1 MKYSSIKVVILHRKI
16 CTAKTSM
23 IMYLN
28 KEQEEWQYSK
38 QQKILILGHSN
49 AITIA
54 VGLLIQFSKE

>member
-1 MKYSSIKVVILHRKI
+1 MKYSNIRVVILHRKTCI
-16 CTAKTSM
+16 VKTSM
-23 IMYLN
+23 ITYLN

-54 VGLLIQFSKE
+54 VELLIQLSKE

>member
-1 MKYSSIKVVILHRKI
+1 VKYSSIRVVILHRKTCI
-16 CTAKTSM
+16 AKTSM

-28 KEQEEWQYSK
+28 KEQEEWQYLK

-54 VGLLIQFSKE
+54 VGLLIQLTKE

>member
-1 MKYSSIKVVILHRKI
+1 MKYSSIRVVILHKKT
-16 CTAKTSM
+16 CTVKTLM
-23 IMYLN
+23 IMYRN

-54 VGLLIQFSKE
+54 VGLLIQLSKE